1 MAVAERRE
9 IEFSAEALCLAIG
22 MSLRAAQRFGLP
34 ALRPTGVQFC
44 PREGQIDVVYGIG
57 QAQRAVPLAAE
68 PLGALL
74 VSYCLRARIPMPRRA
89 EKGIR
94 IGATAVILAF
104 KTIFVAVPAPEAPDN
119 TMCMPTSVQ
128 SLKWIEPQ
136 QVVEAD

>member
-22 MSLRAAQRFGLP
+22 MSLRAAQGFGLP
-34 ALRPTGVQFC
+34 ALRPTGVHLR
-44 PREGQIDVVYGIG
+44 PREGQIDVVYGTG
-57 QAQRAVPLAAE
+57 PTQRAVPLAAE

-94 IGATAVILAF
+94 IGAKAVILAF
-104 KTIFVAVPAPEAPDN
+104 KAICVAVPAPEAPDN
-119 TMCMPTSVQ
+119 TARTATSVH

-136 QVVEAD
+136 QVVEAE